1 MNTLSCLNQSLA
13 FQEEMIQFTYS
24 ASEGLHKTPK
34 IFTEINLIKV
44 KPNNKKIFS
53 LEIFHCLHST
63 KTVET
68 DESSHTIL
76 VKFIINNSH
85 IT

>member
-1 MNTLSCLNQSLA
+1 
-13 FQEEMIQFTYS
+13 MIQFTYS
-24 ASEGLHKTPK
+24 ASERLHQTPK

-44 KPNNKKIFS
+44 KRNKKNFFLWKFFIAY
-53 LEIFHCLHST
+53 T
-63 KTVET
+63 QQTDET
-68 DESSHTIL
+68 DESSHKIH

>member
-1 MNTLSCLNQSLA
+1 MNTLLSCLNQRLA

-24 ASEGLHKTPK
+24 TSEGLHQIAK

-53 LEIFHCLHST
+53 PEIFHCLHST
-63 KTVET
+63 
-68 DESSHTIL
+68 
-76 VKFIINNSH
+76 NS
-85 IT
+85 